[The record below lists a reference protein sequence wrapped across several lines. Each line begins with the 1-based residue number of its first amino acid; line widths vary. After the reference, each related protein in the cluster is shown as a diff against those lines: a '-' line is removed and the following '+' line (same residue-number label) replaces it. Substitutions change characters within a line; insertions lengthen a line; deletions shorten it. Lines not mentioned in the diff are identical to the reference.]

1 MSQLGEVMD
10 ALLTNLIQEVGDDTM
25 CSKSLMPGDSV
36 LAEYVGLENC
46 GGMLWVRYTTAG
58 PSVSF
63 PAQGLTVDNC
73 AYTLAV
79 PIEIGILRPAPQATQ
94 PIGRSVAL
102 PTDEE
107 HNRATH
113 QQIDDM
119 MTIRRAI
126 QKSAQG
132 IDESVLGSYQP
143 IGPQEGVVGGYWMF
157 TVSVD

>member
-1 MSQLGEVMD
+1 MSQLGDVMD

-79 PIEIGILRPAPQATQ
+79 
-94 PIGRSVAL
+94 
-102 PTDEE
+102 
-107 HNRATH
+107 RATH